1 MIALGWDWLARK
13 YRLVRVALWVL
24 LLAWA
29 FTVCAAFWI
38 RPSNPEVPLGR
49 GLYLADHHRDGEA
62 VANLTLA
69 LEMDQAARQCGR
81 TQLLTS
87 IRSETHLHLAL
98 VRDRQCQTAEA
109 IRHYRE
115 ALQSQPDFDGA
126 LNNLA
131 WILATNPKDD
141 LRNGPEA
148 VRLAERACALS
159 RNQSTFCVGTLAA
172 AYAEAGRFA
181 DT

>member
-1 MIALGWDWLARK
+1 
-13 YRLVRVALWVL
+13 
-24 LLAWA
+24 
-29 FTVCAAFWI
+29 
-38 RPSNPEVPLGR
+38 
-49 GLYLADHHRDGEA
+49 
-62 VANLTLA
+62 
-69 LEMDQAARQCGR
+69 
-81 TQLLTS
+81 
-87 IRSETHLHLAL
+87 LHLAL

-181 DT
+181 DAVATAEKAIACAKLRNEPGLAARNQQLLELYRAGKPFHEAPRHR